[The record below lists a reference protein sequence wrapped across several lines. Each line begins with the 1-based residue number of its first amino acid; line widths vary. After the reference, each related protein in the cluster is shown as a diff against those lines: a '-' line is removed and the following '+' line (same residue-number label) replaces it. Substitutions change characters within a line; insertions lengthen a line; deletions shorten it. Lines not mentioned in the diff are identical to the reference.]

1 MMQPR
6 FCPHCGSP
14 IARPDRALATGRVLR
29 IVCPECAARIDPAP
43 ASCVASI
50 LTRRAG
56 ESLEVLLIRRPPE
69 ARSGAGL
76 YCLPGRTV
84 NWNEDA
90 REVAKQATWDQ
101 TGLEVEIRVPFD
113 VHSNFHDP
121 DRLTVGT
128 WFQVE
133 LKNETQADPVAGAGA
148 AQAAFFPLER
158 LPELAFPTDRLVLE
172 RLAHDGVTD
181 APAAPSAHQEAD
193 LAAQL
198 ARRQQR
204 YKDLLQAYTDELMR
218 GAWINELHV
227 RLAESQSVGEIAATA
242 AEHIAGRREIDT
254 TRIWFPGPPD
264 RCDQCPWRD
273 RCGRESCLHLH
284 AQAGREA
291 RASSEVAELASG
303 DTPMPESEPE
313 VERIPFLRG
322 VPAADVALQDAPH
335 QAELPGAGA
344 QPIRFEGFPL
354 SIGDQHPGVLGLISR
369 APIDSNARRL
379 FEVVARHVGAL
390 VTNARLVEDLTAAN
404 NVKRSFIARLSH
416 ELKTPITAILGFAEL
431 LRDMLASEGND
442 MGADGAATIEESGR
456 KLLTIVNTILEIA
469 KLESTAAAF
478 RPKQVDLLELASERL
493 EKIRKEAEEKN
504 VELRLQL
511 PKDFDESSVVWADP
525 ERVRQIFDQLL
536 GNALKFTAPTQG
548 KIEISAR
555 PEEHQVVCRV
565 KDTGIG
571 IAAEHH
577 KQIFEVFTQ
586 VSEAI
591 HLQYGGLGLGLAL
604 AKVLIEKQGGRIW
617 VESQPGQ
624 GSSFLFT
631 LPRSATRS
639 ASA

>member
-6 FCPHCGSP
+6 FCPSCGSP
-14 IARPDRALATGRVLR
+14 IARPDRSVGTGRVRRL
-29 IVCPECAARIDPAP
+29 VCPECGIRIDPAP
-43 ASCVASI
+43 AARSSSI
-50 LTRRAG
+50 LTRDGDGAR
-56 ESLEVLLIRRPPE
+56 EVLLVRQGPE
-69 ARSGAGL
+69 ADSGPGL

-90 REVAKQATWDQ
+90 REVAKQITWDQ
-101 TGLEVEIRVPFD
+101 TGLEVEIAAPFD
-113 VHSNFHDP
+113 VHSNFHDAE
-121 DRLTVGT
+121 RLTVGT
-128 WFQVE
+128 WFLVE
-133 LKNETQADPVAGAGA
+133 REGDAEPVAGAQA
-148 AQAAFFPLER
+148 DEAAFFPLDR

-172 RLAHDGVTD
+172 RLARDTPQTPNEITSH
-181 APAAPSAHQEAD
+181 EAD

-198 ARRQQR
+198 TRREQR
-204 YKDLLQAYTDELMR
+204 YRDLLQAYTDELMR

-227 RLAESQSVGEIAATA
+227 RLAEAQSVGEISSVS
-242 AEHIAGRREIDT
+242 AEHIAGRREVDT
-254 TRIWFPGPPD
+254 VRIWFPGPPD
-264 RCDQCPWRD
+264 RCDQCPWKD
-273 RCGRESCLHLH
+273 RCGREACLHLH

-291 RASSEVAELASG
+291 RASSEVGELLSSG
-303 DTPMPESEPE
+303 DTPPPESDPE
-313 VERIPFLRG
+313 FERIPFLRG
-322 VPAADVALQDAPH
+322 VPAADVSLQNLPH

-354 SIGDQHPGVLGLISR
+354 SMGEPKPGVLGLISR
-369 APIDSNARRL
+369 SPIDSNARRL
-379 FEVVARHVGAL
+379 FEVVARHIGAL

-478 RPKQVDLLELASERL
+478 RPKQVDLMELASERI
-493 EKIRKEAEEKN
+493 EKLRKDAEEKG
-504 VELRLQL
+504 VDLRLQM
-511 PKDFDESSVVWADP
+511 PKDFDESLVVWADP

-536 GNALKFTAPTQG
+536 GNALKFTATTQG
-548 KIEISAR
+548 KIEVSVT
-555 PEEHQVVCRV
+555 PEEHHLVCRV

-571 IAAEHH
+571 IAPEHH

-617 VESQPGQ
+617 VESSPGQ

-631 LPRSATRS
+631 LPRTTTRA